1 MKIHIVCYEDVH
13 GWILGKFALK
23 LQEHLRPLGIAAT
36 ISKQPDPQ
44 ADINHHIIYYD
55 YDGRKTTTE
64 TVMVTHIDTDW
75 KRERLRQQLVNAAM
89 GICCSAESVD
99 ALAAAGL
106 PREKLCFVNPG
117 HDGEMRARR
126 TVIGIT
132 SKVQPSGC
140 KREGILLDLAQRL
153 SPDEFQFR
161 IMGTGWDE
169 HVKNL
174 RLAGFTVDHWKAFD
188 RPEYLKL
195 MPSLDYYL
203 YLGLDEGSMGYMDAL
218 AAGVQT
224 IVTTQGFHLDAPGGI
239 THGWSE
245 PAELFRIFESI
256 AREKRLRQQAV
267 ANWTWPEYAK
277 RHLAL
282 WHYLLARQSGQLL
295 SASLR
300 APLAKMAVLVDK
312 GAFAEVK
319 LTEESKPAKPS
330 DDSPQ
335 RRELP
340 PEVIRS
346 LRAQHSHLMAANP
359 AAAATFRKQF
369 AKQPLDA
376 VVADFDG
383 DLKFRCSLHHH
394 IGSQIFWHGGYSQA
408 QLRLLSRLLTRPDMV
423 YLDAGA
429 NVGEQTV
436 FAAKRLP
443 RGQVFAFEPTTEV
456 FQVLSENVRANG
468 FTHVRAEKLGLGEQS
483 GELPIYSSH
492 AEVASDGTV
501 NEGVPTLFSSTD
513 RGTVIERVRI
523 VRLDDFLA
531 PLNLPRLDVMK
542 VDVEG
547 AEMIVLKGAVETIKR
562 HRPVFIV
569 EVHEGTSQSAGHSVR
584 ELLQFIQRLGYRIEG
599 LQPDGGTRPFTDN
612 QLAEIRDVVCF
623 PLPVAAA
630 ALETDQTPAIEA
642 EITAALA
649 VDPNDREALTALLS
663 LRLDQSRWAEAAKA
677 AFQLLQQT
685 PNEAPILQA
694 LAHCLDQTGEHET
707 AAAVRGRIGART
719 PTSAAPPS
727 DESASHNP
735 TRPASLPLPAG
746 EGRGEGERV
755 PSCTVAAPSTATT
768 ADVGVRAP
776 RVLLLADVPNWIF
789 HRHCQELT
797 ARLGD
802 EFTFTTKFA
811 GEPFNEADYDLIY
824 PLEFNLVNPACIT
837 DPRKYLT
844 GIRSHCTWQRLGF
857 EQSIATL
864 KTNFAHVHAVSTR
877 LQRIFAPHV
886 PSLTLL
892 SHGVDT
898 NFFTPR
904 ATATSPAGKL
914 RLGWAGNR
922 LSPNK
927 GFAELIAPL
936 GQLPGVELVFCGYAD
951 RNLNR
956 EQMREFYAS
965 VDAVVCAS
973 DFEGNNNSLLEAAA
987 MARALVTTD
996 TGTVPEYLTHG
1007 ASALIVERTLPA
1019 LTAAVLTLRDQP
1031 ELRAKLGTAARASV
1045 VEKFSWAKL
1054 AEAHRAWFRTAL
1066 ASAAPGQP
1074 DYNEIEQL
1082 ARQALVENPD
1092 GVEAL
1097 SLLAQ
1102 ALLHHRNFNEAA
1114 RVCLRLLEL
1123 QPTHIN
1129 ALAMLAKCLF
1139 QANELAAARS
1149 TLEQILELEPNNA
1162 MARENLQA
1170 LAQLQANGARTPTS
1184 AAPAD
1189 TTKPAADVGARAS
1202 LPPHLQ
1208 PELDAVSAAYAAGD
1222 LPAAHAILHRAF
1234 KANPDCDALRELA
1247 AESTGLVRAAC
1258 PVPDF
1263 GDAVKPARLNI
1274 ALMTFNALAY
1284 TKLCL
1289 ASLRQHSTEAYNV
1302 FIVDNGS
1309 TDGTREWL
1317 AEQTDENL
1325 FVEFSPANLGV
1336 PGGRNRLLQLIQPHL
1351 RTSDFVIFM
1360 DNDIEVMPG
1369 WVEHFSN
1376 FFVANPHVGIATAV
1390 GHYFNVRGDLRELG
1404 AVPVGAP
1411 TPVDVA
1417 CGGFVCWVRA
1427 ATAAAVG
1434 EYDEKLGLFWHED
1447 DDYTVRALAS
1457 GWEVFI
1463 VPGAPVLHHEH
1474 KSGEA
1479 KPGIKVG
1486 GSPANQRYLAN
1497 KWRALGLLDA
1507 NGKPKRPKSQVGQ
1520 RVSPDLQTKVPPQ
1533 AESGSQTDRQDALS
1547 YFKAKRPRVTL
1558 PIRWAAPFFNPTGY
1572 ASEAINFVLPL
1583 SHQLNLGLFH
1593 DTNITSEQFTA
1604 ELPAADRDRLL
1615 ALRDKFFLMRG
1626 GVLVSHNPAFAFKRT
1641 PDALYHVGRSMYETD
1656 RIPADWVTCC
1666 NGMDEVWVPSQ
1677 FNVETFANSGVLR
1690 EKLVVIPGAVDENL
1704 FDPAKHTPLP
1714 LPNAAKFNF
1723 VSVFEWSG
1731 RKAWDVL
1738 LAAYLREFSA
1748 ADDVCLHLRT
1758 YLFGHPDA
1766 DPRDTLEPLIRD
1778 FAASLGLGNK
1788 ALPRIQLLTEQ
1799 IATADLPRL
1808 YLAADCIVVPSRGEG
1823 WGRPMHEAMAMGR
1836 PVIATGWSANT
1847 EFMNADNSYLLD
1859 YELVEV
1865 TGVEPYLKHYLGHRW
1880 AQPSEKHLRE
1890 LMRRVKE
1897 NPSEAAAKGAKARA
1911 HVTKHFSRA
1920 AVEEKVMQRL
1930 EAIERKFTKASCE
1943 PVSAKVRVLEHAAAL
1958 PQPSASSIALAWSGS
1973 FLDFGSLSHVNREL
1987 TSALEKLPGVR
1998 LTRLGQS
2005 TLNAP
2010 NALAGLARTLK
2021 STAPTGTQ
2029 VTVRHAWPPDWQ
2041 RPATGKLVVMQ
2052 PWEFGALPLD
2062 WAKQAGSVD
2071 EFWAYSNYVRRLYLA
2086 AGVAPEKVK
2095 VIPLGI
2101 DPATFRPDA
2110 KPLPLATRKAFKFL
2124 FVGGTIYRKGP
2135 DVLLRAYLD
2144 TFTAADDVCLVIKD
2158 FGGNSVYQGQT
2169 LGTQIKAA
2177 QAQPN
2182 APEILHLTDDLPPE
2196 SLPSLYTA
2204 CDCLVHPYRGEGF
2217 GLPVLE
2223 AMACAL
2229 PVICTGG
2236 GSTDDFA
2243 TDEFAYRLPA
2253 VRKPIGNRVGN
2264 IELVSGGWLFEP
2276 DASALAARLRHVL
2289 GNRDEARAKGR
2300 AASEFARTQFT
2311 WQRSAEAVAACLTVE
2326 AVPAAAV
2333 PAKPEPS
2340 HDRSAL
2346 LVPLA
2351 PLGPSGDSA
2360 SAMQKPKLNFKLP
2373 TVALLG
2379 DLCAARAALQR
2390 KQFVPA
2396 WSAVLD
2402 SLKARPF
2409 NPDAWLLLAE
2419 IAREAGDLPMATRC
2433 AERCRTLAPQWRS
2446 AKKFQKTLP
2455 THGRDPKIAWP
2466 ALPAASAAPR
2476 LSVFIIAKNEE
2487 RFLGQCLASIKGLAD
2502 QLVVLDTG
2510 STDRTVAIAQ
2520 EHGAEVH
2527 HAVWEDDFSAAR
2539 NAALAHCT
2547 GDWVMFLDAD
2557 EELPPA
2563 EHAKLRADLQA
2574 PGVLALRVRLQNAGL
2589 EDDGCCHVPRVW
2601 RNAPGLFFYGRV
2613 HEQVFPSVLVKCEA
2627 WHLETRLGTTTLRH
2641 HGYDPEVVKDRN
2653 KIARNLALLRRAV
2666 QELPG
2671 ELNLTMNLGLEL
2683 VRSGQLQ
2690 EGLEH
2695 YRLAFSQLAELPKKD
2710 IVPELR
2716 ESLLTQFVCHLHTAK
2731 QVAELLRVLES
2742 RTAREGGLTASM
2754 HFMAAL
2760 ACLEL
2765 KRFTDGAEHAC
2776 LCLAKRH
2783 QPVLSPINRD
2793 ILKAGPHHVLALCQW
2808 GAQQHEEVE
2817 QAFLKAL
2824 AEDAG
2829 ARAARLDFA
2838 RWLAE
2843 RGRKVDALHLLHK
2856 LVPGSET
2863 EPRVWQLGAQIAL
2876 SEPEF
2881 IEFAGDW
2888 TSEAVSHH
2896 PENTGLVSLRAEALL
2911 LAGDAEGAIAVMA
2924 PLQADSPTLHAARL
2938 LATLASDGGLP
2949 AGVARNEG
2957 AVSGEFLRWY
2967 RRLVEFRTNS
2977 LLLKVNARLAELDS
2991 LLPTAARIL
3000 TAAVEE
3006 ATAAETH

>member
-1 MKIHIVCYEDVH
+1 MKVHIVCYEDVH

-23 LQEHLRPLGIAAT
+23 LQEHLRPLGLVAT

-64 TVMVTHIDTDW
+64 TVMVTHIDADW
-75 KRERLRQQLVNAAM
+75 KRERLRQQLGNAAM
-89 GICCSAESVD
+89 AICCSAESVD

-153 SPDEFQFR
+153 SPEEFQFR
-161 IMGTGWDE
+161 IMGAGWDE
-169 HVKNL
+169 HVKQL
-174 RLAGFTVDHWKAFD
+174 RLGGFTVDHWPAFD

-277 RHLAL
+277 RHFAL
-282 WHYLLARQSGQLL
+282 WKYLLAKQSGDPIP
-295 SASLR
+295 AALR
-300 APLAKMAVLVDK
+300 APLNKMAVIAPDVTFAPIPN
-312 GAFAEVK
+312 GARTPTSAAPATQTK
-319 LTEESKPAKPS
+319 L
-330 DDSPQ
+330 
-335 RRELP
+335 
-340 PEVIRS
+340 
-346 LRAQHSHLMAANP
+346 AA
-359 AAAATFRKQF
+359 
-369 AKQPLDA
+369 D
-376 VVADFDG
+376 
-383 DLKFRCSLHHH
+383 
-394 IGSQIFWHGGYSQA
+394 
-408 QLRLLSRLLTRPDMV
+408 
-423 YLDAGA
+423 
-429 NVGEQTV
+429 VG
-436 FAAKRLP
+436 
-443 RGQVFAFEPTTEV
+443 
-456 FQVLSENVRANG
+456 VRAPEPC
-468 FTHVRAEKLGLGEQS
+468 A
-483 GELPIYSSH
+483 
-492 AEVASDGTV
+492 D
-501 NEGVPTLFSSTD
+501 
-513 RGTVIERVRI
+513 
-523 VRLDDFLA
+523 
-531 PLNLPRLDVMK
+531 
-542 VDVEG
+542 
-547 AEMIVLKGAVETIKR
+547 ET
-562 HRPVFIV
+562 
-569 EVHEGTSQSAGHSVR
+569 
-584 ELLQFIQRLGYRIEG
+584 
-599 LQPDGGTRPFTDN
+599 
-612 QLAEIRDVVCF
+612 
-623 PLPVAAA
+623 A
-630 ALETDQTPAIEA
+630 ALEA
-642 EITAALA
+642 EIATALA
-649 VDPNDREALTALLS
+649 ADAQDRTALTALLS

-685 PNEAPILQA
+685 PNEASILQA

-707 AAAVRGRIGART
+707 AAAVRAHLGART
-719 PTSAAPPS
+719 PRPAAGS
-727 DESASHNP
+727 DSPAQ
-735 TRPASLPLPAG
+735 PASLPLPAG
-746 EGRGEGERV
+746 EGRGEGENV
-755 PSCTVAAPSTATT
+755 TASTAS
-768 ADVGVRAP
+768 RP
-776 RVLLLADVPNWIF
+776 RILLLADVPNWIF

-797 ARLGD
+797 ARLGSD
-802 EFTFTTKFA
+802 FTFTTKFA

-824 PLEFNLVNPACIT
+824 PLEFNLVDPACID
-837 DPRKYLT
+837 DPRKYIT

-864 KTNFAHVHAVSTR
+864 KTKFARVHAVSAR

-886 PSLTLL
+886 PNLTLL

-898 NFFTPR
+898 DFFTPCQP
-904 ATATSPAGKL
+904 AASPLGQL

-987 MARALVTTD
+987 MSRALVTTD
-996 TGTVPEYLTHG
+996 TGTVPEYLNHG
-1007 ASALIVERTLPA
+1007 ASALIAERTLPA

-1031 ELRAKLGTAARASV
+1031 ELRAQLASAARASV

-1054 AEAHRAWFRTAL
+1054 AEAHRTFFRAAL
-1066 ASAAPGQP
+1066 ANAAPGQP
-1074 DYNEIEQL
+1074 DCSEVEQL

-1097 SLLAQ
+1097 ALLAQ
-1102 ALLHHRNFNEAA
+1102 ALLQRGNFSESG

-1123 QPTHIN
+1123 QPAHVN
-1129 ALAMLAKCLF
+1129 ALAMLAKCFF
-1139 QANELAAARS
+1139 QGNELAAARA
-1149 TLEQILELEPNNA
+1149 TLEQILQLDPSNA
-1162 MARENLQA
+1162 LARENVQA

-1184 AAPAD
+1184 AAPTD
-1189 TTKPAADVGARAS
+1189 TAKPTADVGVRAP
-1202 LPPHLQ
+1202 LPAELQ
-1208 PELDAVSAAYAAGD
+1208 PELAAVSAAYQAGD
-1222 LPAAHAILHRAF
+1222 LPAAHAILHRTF
-1234 KANPDCDALRELA
+1234 KAHPDCDALRELA
-1247 AESTGLVRAAC
+1247 AESTALVRAAC

-1274 ALMTFNALAY
+1274 ALMTYNALHY
-1284 TKLCL
+1284 TQLCL
-1289 ASLRQHSTEAYNV
+1289 ASLKQHSTEPYNV

-1309 TDGTREWL
+1309 TDGTRDWL
-1317 AEQTDENL
+1317 AAQTDDNL

-1360 DNDIEVMPG
+1360 DNDIELQPG

-1376 FFVANPHVGIATAV
+1376 FFAANPHVGIGTAV
-1390 GHYFNVRGDLRELG
+1390 GHQFQVRGDVRELG
-1404 AVPVGAP
+1404 AVPVGIP
-1411 TPVDVA
+1411 GPIDVA

-1434 EYDEKLGLFWHED
+1434 EYDEQLGLFWHED
-1447 DDYTVRALAS
+1447 DDYTVRALAA

-1474 KSGEA
+1474 KSGAA
-1479 KPGIKVG
+1479 KPGLKVG

-1507 NGKPKRPKSQVGQ
+1507 TGRP
-1520 RVSPDLQTKVPPQ
+1520 RRP
-1533 AESGSQTDRQDALS
+1533 
-1547 YFKAKRPRVTL
+1547 AKRAAEKAATLPHPSPLPLGEGEKLPTITARPFANQARVNL

-1572 ASEAINFVLPL
+1572 ASEAINFVIPL
-1583 SHQLNLGLFH
+1583 SHQLNLSILH
-1593 DTNITSEQFTA
+1593 DTSITSEQFVG
-1604 ELPAADRDRLL
+1604 ELPRDERDRLL
-1615 ALRDKFFLMRG
+1615 AMHDKVFLARG
-1626 GVLVSHNPAFAFKRT
+1626 GIFITHNPAHGFKRVA
-1641 PDALYHVGRSMYETD
+1641 DALYHVGRTMFETD
-1656 RIPADWVTCC
+1656 RLPADWVACC
-1666 NGMDEVWVPSQ
+1666 NAMDEVWVPSQ

-1690 EKLVVIPGAVDENL
+1690 DKLVVIPGAVDENL

-1778 FAASLGLGNK
+1778 FAASLGLGKK

-1799 IATADLPRL
+1799 IPTRDLPRL
-1808 YLAADCIVVPSRGEG
+1808 YLAADCVVVPSRGEG

-1836 PVIATGWSANT
+1836 PVVATGWSANT
-1847 EFMNADNSYLLD
+1847 EFMTGDNSYLLD

-1865 TGVEPYLKHYLGHRW
+1865 AGVEPYLKHYLGHRW

-1897 NPSEAAAKGAKARA
+1897 NPAEAAAKGAKARE

-1920 AVEEKVMQRL
+1920 AVAEKVMQRL
-1930 EAIERKFTKASCE
+1930 EAIERKFSTPSCE
-1943 PVSAKVRVLEHAAAL
+1943 TVTVRVNATGVSTARLNT
-1958 PQPSASSIALAWSGS
+1958 SAVSVAWSGS

-1987 TSALEKLPGVR
+1987 TGALGNLPGVQ
-1998 LTRLGQS
+1998 LTRLGQA

-2010 NALAGLARTLK
+2010 GSLAALARTLK
-2021 STAPTGTQ
+2021 PTAPAGTQ

-2062 WAKQAGSVD
+2062 WAKQATTVD

-2095 VIPLGI
+2095 VVPLGI
-2101 DPATFRPDA
+2101 DPQSFRPDA
-2110 KPLPLATRKAFKFL
+2110 KPLPLATRKTFKFL

-2135 DVLLRAYLD
+2135 DVLLRAYLA

-2169 LGTQIKAA
+2169 LGVQIKAA

-2253 VRKPIGNRVGN
+2253 VRKPIGNKVGN

-2276 DASALAARLRHVL
+2276 DASALSARLRHVL
-2289 GNRDEARAKGR
+2289 GNREEARAKGR

-2311 WQRSAEAVAACLTVE
+2311 WQRSAEAVLACLKGNAGGVAAPT
-2326 AVPAAAV
+2326 AAV
-2333 PAKPEPS
+2333 PQASRLPQAGTPAPRAK
-2340 HDRSAL
+2340 
-2346 LVPLA
+2346 
-2351 PLGPSGDSA
+2351 LGPSGDSA
-2360 SAMQKPKLNFKLP
+2360 SAMQKPQFNFKLP

-2379 DLCAARAALQR
+2379 DLCAARAALQQKR
-2390 KQFVPA
+2390 FVPA
-2396 WSAVLD
+2396 WSAVLA
-2402 SLKARPF
+2402 SLKVRPF

-2419 IAREAGDLPMATRC
+2419 IAREAGDVPMAKRC
-2433 AERCRTLAPQWRS
+2433 AERGRALAPQWRA

-2455 THGRDPKIAWP
+2455 THSRDPKIAWP
-2466 ALPAASAAPR
+2466 ALPAGSAAPR
-2476 LSVFIIAKNEE
+2476 VSVFVIAKNEE
-2487 RFLGQCLASIKGLAD
+2487 RFIGQCLTSLNGLAD

-2527 HAVWEDDFSAAR
+2527 HAAWEDDFSAAR

-2563 EHAKLRADLQA
+2563 EHAKLRAELQA
-2574 PGVLALRVRLQNAGL
+2574 PGVLAVRVRLQNVGQEA
-2589 EDDGCCHVPRVW
+2589 DGCCHVPRVW

-2627 WHLETRLGTTTLRH
+2627 WHMETRLGTTTLRH
-2641 HGYDPEVVKDRN
+2641 HGYDPEVVKERN
-2653 KIARNLALLRRAV
+2653 KVARNLALLRRAV

-2671 ELNLTMNLGLEL
+2671 EPNLEMNLGLEL
-2683 VRSGQLQ
+2683 VRSGCLL
-2690 EGLEH
+2690 EGLDH
-2695 YRLAFSQLAELPKKD
+2695 YRLAFSQLTELPMKD
-2710 IVPELR
+2710 VVPELR
-2716 ESLLTQFVCHLHTAK
+2716 ESLLTQYVCHLHTA
-2731 QVAELLRVLES
+2731 QEVAELLRVLES

-2760 ACLEL
+2760 ACLDL
-2765 KRFTDGAEHAC
+2765 KRFADGAEHAC

-2793 ILKAGPHHVLALCQW
+2793 ILKAGPHHILALCQW

-2863 EPRVWQLGAQIAL
+2863 EPRVWLLGARIAL
-2876 SEPEF
+2876 SEPALL
-2881 IEFAGDW
+2881 EFAGDW
-2888 TSEAVSHH
+2888 TGEAVSHH
-2896 PENTGLVSLRAEALL
+2896 PEHPGLAALRAEALL
-2911 LAGDAEGAIAVMA
+2911 LAGDAAGASAA
-2924 PLQADSPTLHAARL
+2924 LAALQEASPALHAARL
-2938 LATLASDGGLP
+2938 VAALGSDGELP
-2949 AGVARNEG
+2949 TGGSQPEG
-2957 AVSGEFLRWY
+2957 ALSGEFLRWY
-2967 RRLVEFRTNS
+2967 RRLVEFRANS
-2977 LLLKVNARLAELDS
+2977 LLLRINARLAELNG

-3000 TAAVEE
+3000 AAAVE
-3006 ATAAETH
+3006 AAAAAR

>member
-1 MKIHIVCYEDVH
+1 MKVHIVCYEDVH

-23 LQEHLRPLGIAAT
+23 LQEHLRPLGLVAT

-64 TVMVTHIDTDW
+64 TVMVTHIDADW
-75 KRERLRQQLVNAAM
+75 KRERLRQQLGNAAM
-89 GICCSAESVD
+89 AICCSAESVD

-153 SPDEFQFR
+153 SPEEFQFR
-161 IMGTGWDE
+161 IMGAGWDE
-169 HVKNL
+169 HVKQL
-174 RLAGFTVDHWKAFD
+174 RLGGFSVDHWPAFD

-277 RHLAL
+277 RHFAL
-282 WHYLLARQSGQLL
+282 WKYLLAKQTGDPIP
-295 SASLR
+295 AALR
-300 APLAKMAVLVDK
+300 APLNKMAVLATDTTFASSPT
-312 GAFAEVK
+312 GARTPTPAAPATQTK
-319 LTEESKPAKPS
+319 LAADVGVRAPL
-330 DDSPQ
+330 
-335 RRELP
+335 RRELLIP
-340 PEVIRS
+340 STLADPILDHHGVHPWFKHTLRDRPDRWESWQTCFWLADQIAKDAPVLDLGCGVGFSLFWLGENGFRS
-346 LRAQHSHLMAANP
+346 LDGQDLTPENIAAAKELASKTNSPARFWTDNALQPQRPLDRSYGAILALNFTHCAQGNFSLAAFLATYEPHLQPNGVLVFDAVDPSYAQVPDNQFHTADAALP
-359 AAAATFRKQF
+359 AAQR
-369 AKQPLDA
+369 
-376 VVADFDG
+376 
-383 DLKFRCSLHHH
+383 
-394 IGSQIFWHGGYSQA
+394 
-408 QLRLLSRLLTRPDMV
+408 RP
-423 YLDAGA
+423 
-429 NVGEQTV
+429 
-436 FAAKRLP
+436 
-443 RGQVFAFEPTTEV
+443 
-456 FQVLSENVRANG
+456 SEYIN
-468 FTHVRAEKLGLGEQS
+468 
-483 GELPIYSSH
+483 
-492 AEVASDGTV
+492 
-501 NEGVPTLFSSTD
+501 
-513 RGTVIERVRI
+513 
-523 VRLDDFLA
+523 
-531 PLNLPRLDVMK
+531 
-542 VDVEG
+542 
-547 AEMIVLKGAVETIKR
+547 
-562 HRPVFIV
+562 
-569 EVHEGTSQSAGHSVR
+569 
-584 ELLQFIQRLGYRIEG
+584 RLGRA
-599 LQPDGGTRPFTDN
+599 D
-612 QLAEIRDVVCF
+612 
-623 PLPVAAA
+623 VAAA
-630 ALETDQTPAIEA
+630 CAARGFAICHTLTHPQRVPKIIYFLRRVAVASTRAVAAAIPTDETAALEA
-642 EITAALA
+642 EIAAALA
-649 VDPNDREALTALLS
+649 QDPAERTALTALLS
-663 LRLDQSRWAEAAKA
+663 LRLDQSRWAEAAKV

-685 PNEAPILQA
+685 PNEASILQA

-707 AAAVRGRIGART
+707 AAAVRAHLGART
-719 PTSAAPPS
+719 PRPAAGS
-727 DESASHNP
+727 DSP
-735 TRPASLPLPAG
+735 TQPASLPLPAG
-746 EGRGEGERV
+746 EGRGEGENV
-755 PSCTVAAPSTATT
+755 PASTAS
-768 ADVGVRAP
+768 RP
-776 RVLLLADVPNWIF
+776 RILLVADVPNWIF

-797 ARLGD
+797 ARLGSD
-802 EFTFTTKFA
+802 FAFTTKFA
-811 GEPFNEADYDLIY
+811 GEPFNEADFDLIY
-824 PLEFNLVNPACIT
+824 PLEFNLVDPACIG
-837 DPRKYLT
+837 DPRKYIT

-864 KTNFAHVHAVSTR
+864 KTKFARVHAVSAR

-898 NFFTPR
+898 DFFTPR
-904 ATATSPAGKL
+904 ATTTSPAGKL

-987 MARALVTTD
+987 MSRALVTTD

-1007 ASALIVERTLPA
+1007 VSTLIVERTLPA
-1019 LTAAVLTLRDQP
+1019 LTAAVLTLRDEP
-1031 ELRAKLGTAARASV
+1031 ELRAQLASAARASV

-1054 AEAHRAWFRTAL
+1054 AEAHRTFFRAAL

-1074 DYNEIEQL
+1074 DYSEVEQL
-1082 ARQALVENPD
+1082 ARQALVENPE

-1097 SLLAQ
+1097 ALLAQ
-1102 ALLHHRNFNEAA
+1102 ALLQRGNFSESG

-1123 QPTHIN
+1123 QPAHVN
-1129 ALAMLAKCLF
+1129 ALAMLAKCFF
-1139 QANELAAARS
+1139 QGNELAAARA
-1149 TLEQILELEPNNA
+1149 TLEQILQLDPSNA
-1162 MARENLQA
+1162 LARENVHA

-1184 AAPAD
+1184 AAPTD
-1189 TTKPAADVGARAS
+1189 TAKPAADVGVRAP
-1202 LPPHLQ
+1202 LPAELQ
-1208 PELDAVSAAYAAGD
+1208 PELDAVSAAYQAGD
-1222 LPAAHAILHRAF
+1222 LPAAHAILHRTF
-1234 KANPDCDALRELA
+1234 KAHPDCDALRELA
-1247 AESTGLVRAAC
+1247 AESTALVRAAC

-1274 ALMTFNALAY
+1274 ALMTYNALHY
-1284 TKLCL
+1284 TQLCL
-1289 ASLRQHSTEAYNV
+1289 ASLKQHSTEPYNV

-1309 TDGTREWL
+1309 TDGTRDWL
-1317 AEQTDENL
+1317 AAQTDNNL

-1369 WVEHFSN
+1369 WVEHFAD
-1376 FFVANPHVGIATAV
+1376 FFAANPHVGIGTAV
-1390 GHYFNVRGDLRELG
+1390 GHQFQVRGDVRELG
-1404 AVPVGAP
+1404 AVPVGIP
-1411 TPVDVA
+1411 GPIDVA

-1434 EYDEKLGLFWHED
+1434 EYDEQLGLFWHED
-1447 DDYTVRALAS
+1447 DDYTVRALAA

-1474 KSGEA
+1474 KSGAA
-1479 KPGIKVG
+1479 KPGLKVG

-1497 KWRALGLLDA
+1497 KWRALGLLDT
-1507 NGKPKRPKSQVGQ
+1507 NGKPKRPQSQVGQ
-1520 RVSPDLQTKVPPQ
+1520 RISPDLQTQVPAH
-1533 AESGSQTDRQDALS
+1533 AESGSQTDRQDALPH
-1547 YFKAKRPRVTL
+1547 FKAKRPRVTL

-1583 SHQLNLGLFH
+1583 SHELNLGLFH

-1641 PDALYHVGRSMYETD
+1641 PDALYQVGRSMYETD

-1690 EKLVVIPGAVDENL
+1690 DKLVVIPGAVDENL
-1704 FDPAKHTPLP
+1704 FDPAKHTPLL

-1758 YLFGHPDA
+1758 YLFGHPDV

-1799 IATADLPRL
+1799 IPTRDLPRL
-1808 YLAADCIVVPSRGEG
+1808 YLAADCVVVPSRGEG

-1847 EFMNADNSYLLD
+1847 EFMNGDNSYLLD

-1865 TGVEPYLKHYLGHRW
+1865 AGVEPYLKHYLGHRW

-1897 NPSEAAAKGAKARA
+1897 NPAEAAAKGAKARA

-1920 AVEEKVMQRL
+1920 AVAEKVMQRL
-1930 EAIERKFTKASCE
+1930 EVIERKFTKSSCE
-1943 PVSAKVRVLEHAAAL
+1943 PVSAKVRVLEHAAVL
-1958 PQPSASSIALAWSGS
+1958 RQPSASPIALAWSGS

-1987 TSALEKLPGVR
+1987 TGALEKLPGVR

-2005 TLNAP
+2005 TLSAP
-2010 NALAGLARTLK
+2010 SALASLARTLK
-2021 STAPTGTQ
+2021 TSASANTQ
-2029 VTVRHAWPPDWQ
+2029 ITVRHAWPPDWQ

-2062 WAKQAGSVD
+2062 WAKQATTVD
-2071 EFWAYSNYVRRLYLA
+2071 EFWAYSNYVRGLYLA

-2101 DPATFRPDA
+2101 DPQSFRPDS

-2169 LGTQIKAA
+2169 LGAQIKAA

-2253 VRKPIGNRVGN
+2253 VRKPIGNKVGN

-2276 DASALAARLRHVL
+2276 DSSALAARLRHVL

-2311 WQRSAEAVAACLTVE
+2311 WQRSAEAVLACLKGNAGGVAAPT
-2326 AVPAAAV
+2326 AAV
-2333 PAKPEPS
+2333 PQASRLQQAAAPTGTVDGLKQEAGTP
-2340 HDRSAL
+2340 
-2346 LVPLA
+2346 A
-2351 PLGPSGDSA
+2351 PLSPIGPSGDSA
-2360 SAMQKPKLNFKLP
+2360 SSMQKPQLNFKLP

-2379 DLCAARAALQR
+2379 DLCAARAALQK

-2396 WSAVLD
+2396 WAAALD
-2402 SLKARPF
+2402 SLQVRPF

-2419 IAREAGDLPMATRC
+2419 IAREAGDISMAKQC
-2433 AERCRTLAPQWRS
+2433 AERCRTLAPQWRA
-2446 AKKFQKTLP
+2446 AKRFQKNLP
-2455 THGRDPKIAWP
+2455 SNGRDPKIDWP
-2466 ALPAASAAPR
+2466 ALPSASAAPR
-2476 LSVFIIAKNEE
+2476 LSIFVIAKNEE
-2487 RFLGQCLASIKGLAD
+2487 RFLGQCLTSLNGLAD

-2527 HAVWEDDFSAAR
+2527 HAAWEDDFSAAR

-2557 EELPPA
+2557 EELPPV
-2563 EHAKLRADLQA
+2563 EHAKLRADLQTA
-2574 PGVLALRVRLQNAGL
+2574 GVLALRVRLQNAGL
-2589 EDDGCCHVPRVW
+2589 EEDGCCHVPRVW

-2627 WHLETRLGTTTLRH
+2627 WHMETRLGTATLRH

-2653 KIARNLALLRRAV
+2653 KVARNLALLRRAV
-2666 QELPG
+2666 QEMPG
-2671 ELNLTMNLGLEL
+2671 EPNLAMNLGLEL
-2683 VRSGQLQ
+2683 VRSGQLR

-2695 YRLAFSQLAELPKKD
+2695 YELAFRQLAELPKHD

-2716 ESLLTQFVCHLHTAK
+2716 ESLLTQYVCHLHTAK
-2731 QVAELLRVLES
+2731 AFTEVLRVLES
-2742 RTAREGGLTASM
+2742 RLARDGGLTASM

-2765 KRFTDGAEHAC
+2765 KRFRDGAEHAC

-2783 QPVLSPINRD
+2783 QPALSPINRD
-2793 ILKAGPHHVLALCQW
+2793 ILKAGPHHVLALCLW
-2808 GAQQHEEVE
+2808 GAQEHEEVE
-2817 QAFLKAL
+2817 QAFLHAL
-2824 AEDAG
+2824 AAEVG

-2838 RWLAE
+2838 RWLAD

-2863 EPRVWQLGAQIAL
+2863 EPQGWLLGAQIGL
-2876 SEPEF
+2876 SEPAL

-2888 TSEAVSHH
+2888 TGEAVKHH
-2896 PENTGLVSLRAEALL
+2896 PKHAGLVSLRAEALL
-2911 LAGDAEGAIAVMA
+2911 MTGFADEALAAMELI
-2924 PLQADSPTLHAARL
+2924 QENSPTLHAARL
-2938 LATLASDGGLP
+2938 LAALAGDGELP
-2949 AGVARNEG
+2949 ARVTEQEGV
-2957 AVSGEFLRWY
+2957 VSGEFLRWY
-2967 RRLVEFRTNS
+2967 RRLVEFRTDS
-2977 LLLKVNARLAELDS
+2977 LLLKVNARLGELDAV
-2991 LLPTAARIL
+2991 LPTAARIL
-3000 TAAVEE
+3000 SAAVAE
-3006 ATAAETH
+3006 AATP

>member
-1 MKIHIVCYEDVH
+1 MKVHIVCYEDVH

-23 LQEHLRPLGIAAT
+23 LQEHLRPLGLDAT

-75 KRERLRQQLVNAAM
+75 KRERLRQQLGNAAM
-89 GICCSAESVD
+89 AICCSAESVD

-132 SKVQPSGC
+132 SKVQASGC

-161 IMGTGWDE
+161 IMGAGWDE
-169 HVKNL
+169 HVKQL

-277 RHLAL
+277 RHFAL
-282 WHYLLARQSGQLL
+282 WKYLLAKQT
-295 SASLR
+295 AEPIPAALR
-300 APLAKMAVLVDK
+300 APLNKMAVL
-312 GAFAEVK
+312 A
-319 LTEESKPAKPS
+319 S
-330 DDSPQ
+330 D
-335 RRELP
+335 
-340 PEVIRS
+340 
-346 LRAQHSHLMAANP
+346 
-359 AAAATFRKQF
+359 ATFAPTPNGARTPTSAAPATQTKL
-369 AKQPLDA
+369 A
-376 VVADFDG
+376 AD
-383 DLKFRCSLHHH
+383 
-394 IGSQIFWHGGYSQA
+394 
-408 QLRLLSRLLTRPDMV
+408 
-423 YLDAGA
+423 
-429 NVGEQTV
+429 VG
-436 FAAKRLP
+436 
-443 RGQVFAFEPTTEV
+443 
-456 FQVLSENVRANG
+456 VRAPEPC
-468 FTHVRAEKLGLGEQS
+468 ADE
-483 GELPIYSSH
+483 
-492 AEVASDGTV
+492 
-501 NEGVPTLFSSTD
+501 TL
-513 RGTVIERVRI
+513 
-523 VRLDDFLA
+523 
-531 PLNLPRLDVMK
+531 
-542 VDVEG
+542 
-547 AEMIVLKGAVETIKR
+547 
-562 HRPVFIV
+562 
-569 EVHEGTSQSAGHSVR
+569 
-584 ELLQFIQRLGYRIEG
+584 
-599 LQPDGGTRPFTDN
+599 
-612 QLAEIRDVVCF
+612 
-623 PLPVAAA
+623 
-630 ALETDQTPAIEA
+630 ALEA
-642 EITAALA
+642 EIATALA
-649 VDPNDREALTALLS
+649 ADAQDRTALTALLS
-663 LRLDQSRWAEAAKA
+663 LRLDQSRWAEAAQA
-677 AFQLLQQT
+677 AFQLLKQT
-685 PNEAPILQA
+685 PNEVPILQA

-707 AAAVRGRIGART
+707 AAAVREHLGART
-719 PTSAAPPS
+719 PTSAAANEP
-727 DESASHNP
+727 ASHTP

-746 EGRGEGERV
+746 EGRGEGENV
-755 PSCTVAAPSTATT
+755 HSPSASKRPHI
-768 ADVGVRAP
+768 
-776 RVLLLADVPNWIF
+776 LLLADVPNWIF

-811 GEPFNEADYDLIY
+811 DEPFNEADFDLIY
-824 PLEFNLVNPACIT
+824 PLEFNLVDPARIG
-837 DPRKYLT
+837 DPRKYVT

-864 KTNFAHVHAVSTR
+864 KTKFAHVHAVSTR
-877 LQRIFAPHV
+877 LQRIFAPHIS
-886 PSLTLL
+886 SLTLL

-898 NFFTPR
+898 DFFTPR
-904 ATATSPAGKL
+904 ATTTSPAGKL

-956 EQMREFYAS
+956 EQMREFYAC

-987 MARALVTTD
+987 TGRAFITTD

-1007 ASALIVERTLPA
+1007 VSALIVERTLAA
-1019 LTAAVLTLRDQP
+1019 LTAAVLTLRDEP
-1031 ELRAKLGTAARASV
+1031 ALRDQLGTAARASV
-1045 VEKFSWAKL
+1045 VAKFSWAAA
-1054 AEAHRAWFRTAL
+1054 AEAHRAFFRTAL

-1074 DYNEIEQL
+1074 DYVEIEQL

-1092 GVEAL
+1092 GVDAL
-1097 SLLAQ
+1097 ALLAQ
-1102 ALLHHRNFNEAA
+1102 ALLQRGDFSESG
-1114 RVCLRLLEL
+1114 RVCLRLLQL
-1123 QPTHIN
+1123 DAKHVN
-1129 ALAMLAKCLF
+1129 ALAMLAKCFF
-1139 QANELAAARS
+1139 QGNELAAARA
-1149 TLEQILELEPNNA
+1149 TLEQILELDPANA
-1162 MARENLQA
+1162 LARENLQA

-1184 AAPAD
+1184 AAPSQPTAA
-1189 TTKPAADVGARAS
+1189 AADVGVRAP
-1202 LPPHLQ
+1202 LPPELQ
-1208 PELDAVSAAYAAGD
+1208 PEMDAVSAAYQAGD
-1222 LPAAHAILHRAF
+1222 LPTAHTILHRLF
-1234 KANPDCDALRELA
+1234 KAHPDCAALRELA
-1247 AESTGLVRAAC
+1247 AESTGLIRAAC
-1258 PVPDF
+1258 AVPDF

-1317 AEQTDENL
+1317 AEQTDDNL

-1360 DNDIEVMPG
+1360 DNDIELQPG

-1376 FFVANPHVGIATAV
+1376 FFAANPHVGIGTAV
-1390 GHYFNVRGDLRELG
+1390 GHQFQVRGDVRELG
-1404 AVPVGAP
+1404 AVPVGIP
-1411 TPVDVA
+1411 GPIDVA

-1474 KSGEA
+1474 KSGAA
-1479 KPGIKVG
+1479 KPGLKVG

-1507 NGKPKRPKSQVGQ
+1507 NGKPKRPQFPVGQ
-1520 RVSPDLQTKVPPQ
+1520 RVSPDLQTRVPAH
-1533 AESGSQTDRQDALS
+1533 AESGSQMDRQDALS
-1547 YFKAKRPRVTL
+1547 YFKAKRPRVLL

-1572 ASEAINFVLPL
+1572 ASEAINFVIPL
-1583 SHQLNLGLFH
+1583 SHQLNLSILH
-1593 DTNITSEQFTA
+1593 DTSITSEKFVG
-1604 ELPAADRDRLL
+1604 ELPREDRDRLL
-1615 ALRDKFFLMRG
+1615 AMHDKVFLARNG
-1626 GVLVSHNPAFAFKRT
+1626 IFVSHNPAHGFKRVA
-1641 PDALYHVGRSMYETD
+1641 DAWYHVGRTMFESD
-1656 RIPADWVTCC
+1656 RIPADWVLCC
-1666 NGMDEVWVPSQ
+1666 NAMDEVWVPSQ

-1690 EKLVVIPGAVDENL
+1690 DKLVVIPGAVDENL

-1778 FAASLGLGNK
+1778 FAASLGLGKK

-1808 YLAADCIVVPSRGEG
+1808 YLAADCVVVPSRGEG

-1865 TGVEPYLKHYLGHRW
+1865 AGVEPYLKHYLGHRW

-1897 NPSEAAAKGAKARA
+1897 NPAEAAAKGAQARE

-1920 AVEEKVMQRL
+1920 AVAEKVMQRL

-1943 PVSAKVRVLEHAAAL
+1943 PVSAKVCVLDRAAVL
-1958 PQPSASSIALAWSGS
+1958 PKPSASPITLAWCGS

-1987 TSALEKLPGVR
+1987 TSALAKLPGVR
-1998 LTRLGQS
+1998 LTRLGQN

-2010 NALAGLARTLK
+2010 GALASLARTLK
-2021 STAPTGTQ
+2021 PTAPANTQ

-2101 DPATFRPDA
+2101 DPQSFRPDA
-2110 KPLPLATRKAFKFL
+2110 KPLPLATRKTFKFL

-2144 TFTAADDVCLVIKD
+2144 TFTDADDVCLVIKD

-2169 LGTQIKAA
+2169 LGAQIKAA
-2177 QAQPN
+2177 QTQPN
-2182 APEILHLTDDLPPE
+2182 APEILHLTDELPPE
-2196 SLPSLYTA
+2196 SLPGLYTA
-2204 CDCLVHPYRGEGF
+2204 CDCIVHPYRGEGF

-2253 VRKPIGNRVGN
+2253 VRRPIGNRVGN

-2276 DASALAARLRHVL
+2276 DAQALATQLRHVL
-2289 GNRDEARAKGR
+2289 THRDEARAKGQ
-2300 AASEFARTQFT
+2300 AASEFTRTQFT
-2311 WQRSAEAVAACLTVE
+2311 WQRSAEAVAACLSGAAVPTATVLQ
-2326 AVPAAAV
+2326 APRLQPAAAPTGTV
-2333 PAKPEPS
+2333 GGHQQARTPA
-2340 HDRSAL
+2340 
-2346 LVPLA
+2346 PLS

-2360 SAMQKPKLNFKLP
+2360 SAMHKPQLNFKLP

-2379 DLCAARAALQR
+2379 DLCAARAALQN

-2396 WSAVLD
+2396 WLAALE
-2402 SLKARPF
+2402 SLKVRPF

-2419 IAREAGDLPMATRC
+2419 IAREAGDLSMAKQC
-2433 AERCRTLAPQWRS
+2433 AERCRTLAPQWRA
-2446 AKKFQKTLP
+2446 AKKFQKSLP
-2455 THGRDPKIAWP
+2455 THGRDPKIVWP
-2466 ALPAASAAPR
+2466 AVPAASAASR
-2476 LSVFIIAKNEE
+2476 LSVFVIAKNEE
-2487 RFLGQCLASIKGLAD
+2487 RFLGQCLTSLKGLAD

-2510 STDRTVAIAQ
+2510 STDRTVAISQ
-2520 EHGAEVH
+2520 EHGAELH
-2527 HAVWEDDFSAAR
+2527 HAAWEDDFSAAR

-2574 PGVLALRVRLQNAGL
+2574 PGVMAVRVRLQNAGL

-2601 RNAPGLFFYGRV
+2601 RNAPGVFFYGRV
-2613 HEQVFPSVLVKCEA
+2613 HEQIFPSVLVKCEA
-2627 WHLETRLGTTTLRH
+2627 WHMETRLGTTTLRH

-2653 KIARNLALLRRAV
+2653 KVARNLALLRRAV
-2666 QELPG
+2666 QEMPG
-2671 ELNLTMNLGLEL
+2671 EANLAMNLGLEL
-2683 VRSGQLQ
+2683 VRSGQLR

-2695 YRLAFSQLAELPKKD
+2695 YELAFRQLAELPKKD

-2716 ESLLTQFVCHLHTAK
+2716 ESLLTQYVCHLHTAK
-2731 QVAELLRVLES
+2731 EFTEVLRVLES
-2742 RTAREGGLTASM
+2742 RLARDGGLTASM

-2765 KRFTDGAEHAC
+2765 KRFRDGAEHAC

-2783 QPVLSPINRD
+2783 QPALSPINRD

-2808 GAQQHEEVE
+2808 GAQEHEEVE
-2817 QAFLKAL
+2817 QAFLHAL
-2824 AEDAG
+2824 AAEVG

-2838 RWLAE
+2838 RWLAD

-2863 EPRVWQLGAQIAL
+2863 EPQGWVLGAQIAL
-2876 SEPEF
+2876 SEPAL
-2881 IEFAGDW
+2881 IGFAGDW
-2888 TSEAVSHH
+2888 TGEAVTHH
-2896 PENTGLVSLRAEALL
+2896 PKHAGLVSLRAEALL
-2911 LAGDAEGAIAVMA
+2911 LTGF
-2924 PLQADSPTLHAARL
+2924 ADEALTAMQLIQEHSPTLHAARL
-2938 LATLASDGGLP
+2938 LAALAGDGELP
-2949 AGVARNEG
+2949 ARVTEQEGV
-2957 AVSGEFLRWY
+2957 VSGEFLRWY
-2967 RRLVEFRTNS
+2967 RRLVEFRTDS
-2977 LLLKVNARLAELDS
+2977 LLLKVNARLGELNAV
-2991 LLPTAARIL
+2991 LPTAARL
-3000 TAAVEE
+3000 LSAAVAE
-3006 ATAAETH
+3006 AATP

>member
-1 MKIHIVCYEDVH
+1 MKVHIVCYEDVH

-23 LQEHLRPLGIAAT
+23 LQEHLRPLGLVAT

-64 TVMVTHIDTDW
+64 TVMVTHIDADW
-75 KRERLRQQLVNAAM
+75 KRERLRQQLGNAAM
-89 GICCSAESVD
+89 AICCSAESVD

-153 SPDEFQFR
+153 SPEEFQFR
-161 IMGTGWDE
+161 IMGAGWDE
-169 HVKNL
+169 HVKQL
-174 RLAGFTVDHWKAFD
+174 RLGGFTVDHWPAFD

-277 RHLAL
+277 RHFAL
-282 WHYLLARQSGQLL
+282 WKYLLAKQSGDPIP
-295 SASLR
+295 AALR
-300 APLAKMAVLVDK
+300 APLNKMAVLAPDV
-312 GAFAEVK
+312 
-319 LTEESKPAKPS
+319 
-330 DDSPQ
+330 
-335 RRELP
+335 
-340 PEVIRS
+340 
-346 LRAQHSHLMAANP
+346 
-359 AAAATFRKQF
+359 TF
-369 AKQPLDA
+369 
-376 VVADFDG
+376 
-383 DLKFRCSLHHH
+383 
-394 IGSQIFWHGGYSQA
+394 
-408 QLRLLSRLLTRPDMV
+408 
-423 YLDAGA
+423 
-429 NVGEQTV
+429 
-436 FAAKRLP
+436 
-443 RGQVFAFEPTTEV
+443 
-456 FQVLSENVRANG
+456 
-468 FTHVRAEKLGLGEQS
+468 
-483 GELPIYSSH
+483 
-492 AEVASDGTV
+492 
-501 NEGVPTLFSSTD
+501 
-513 RGTVIERVRI
+513 
-523 VRLDDFLA
+523 
-531 PLNLPRLDVMK
+531 
-542 VDVEG
+542 
-547 AEMIVLKGAVETIKR
+547 
-562 HRPVFIV
+562 
-569 EVHEGTSQSAGHSVR
+569 
-584 ELLQFIQRLGYRIEG
+584 
-599 LQPDGGTRPFTDN
+599 
-612 QLAEIRDVVCF
+612 
-623 PLPVAAA
+623 
-630 ALETDQTPAIEA
+630 
-642 EITAALA
+642 
-649 VDPNDREALTALLS
+649 
-663 LRLDQSRWAEAAKA
+663 
-677 AFQLLQQT
+677 
-685 PNEAPILQA
+685 APIPN
-694 LAHCLDQTGEHET
+694 
-707 AAAVRGRIGART
+707 GART
-719 PTSAAPPS
+719 PTSAAGAPVS
-727 DESASHNP
+727 K
-735 TRPASLPLPAG
+735 PASLMNDQLARNNPARTASLPPPAG
-746 EGRGEGERV
+746 EGRGEGENI
-755 PSCTVAAPSTATT
+755 TASTAS
-768 ADVGVRAP
+768 RP
-776 RVLLLADVPNWIF
+776 RILLVADVPNWIF
-789 HRHCQELT
+789 HHHCQELS
-797 ARLGD
+797 ARLGSD
-802 EFTFTTKFA
+802 FTFTTKFA

-824 PLEFNLVNPACIT
+824 PLEFNLVDPACIG
-837 DPRKYLT
+837 DPRKYIT

-864 KTNFAHVHAVSTR
+864 KTKFARVHAVSAR

-886 PSLTLL
+886 PNLTLL

-898 NFFTPR
+898 DFFTPR
-904 ATATSPAGKL
+904 GTTTSPAGKL

-987 MARALVTTD
+987 MSRALVTTD

-1007 ASALIVERTLPA
+1007 VSTLIVERTLPA
-1019 LTAAVLTLRDQP
+1019 LTAAVLTLRDEP
-1031 ELRAKLGTAARASV
+1031 ELRAQLASAARASV

-1054 AEAHRAWFRTAL
+1054 AEAHRTFFRAAL

-1074 DYNEIEQL
+1074 DYSEVEQL
-1082 ARQALVENPD
+1082 ARQALVENPE

-1097 SLLAQ
+1097 ALLAQ
-1102 ALLHHRNFNEAA
+1102 ALLQRGNFSESG

-1123 QPTHIN
+1123 QPAHVN
-1129 ALAMLAKCLF
+1129 ALAMLAKCFF
-1139 QANELAAARS
+1139 QGNELAAARA
-1149 TLEQILELEPNNA
+1149 TLEQILHLDPSNA
-1162 MARENLQA
+1162 LARENVQA
-1170 LAQLQANGARTPTS
+1170 LAQLQANGARTTSS
-1184 AAPAD
+1184 AAPTD
-1189 TTKPAADVGARAS
+1189 TENPAADIGVRAP
-1202 LPPHLQ
+1202 LPAELQ
-1208 PELDAVSAAYAAGD
+1208 PELDAVSAAYQAGD
-1222 LPAAHAILHRAF
+1222 LPAAHAILHRTF

-1247 AESTGLVRAAC
+1247 AESTALVRAAC

-1274 ALMTFNALAY
+1274 ALMTYNALHY
-1284 TKLCL
+1284 TQLCL
-1289 ASLRQHSTEAYNV
+1289 ASLKQHSTEPYNV

-1309 TDGTREWL
+1309 TDGTRDWL
-1317 AEQTDENL
+1317 AAQTDDNL

-1360 DNDIEVMPG
+1360 DNDIELQPG

-1376 FFVANPHVGIATAV
+1376 FFAANPHVGIGTAV
-1390 GHYFNVRGDLRELG
+1390 GHQFQVRGDVRELG
-1404 AVPVGAP
+1404 AVPVGIP
-1411 TPVDVA
+1411 GPIDVA

-1434 EYDEKLGLFWHED
+1434 DYDEQLGLFWHED
-1447 DDYTVRALAS
+1447 DDYTVRALAA

-1474 KSGEA
+1474 KSGAA
-1479 KPGIKVG
+1479 KPGLKVG

-1507 NGKPKRPKSQVGQ
+1507 NGRP
-1520 RVSPDLQTKVPPQ
+1520 RRP
-1533 AESGSQTDRQDALS
+1533 
-1547 YFKAKRPRVTL
+1547 AKRAAEKAATLSHPSPLPLGEGEKPPTITARPFANQARVNL

-1572 ASEAINFVLPL
+1572 ASEAINFVIPL
-1583 SHQLNLGLFH
+1583 SHQLNLSILH
-1593 DTNITSEQFTA
+1593 DTSITSEQFVS
-1604 ELPAADRDRLL
+1604 ELPRDERDRLL
-1615 ALRDKFFLMRG
+1615 AMHDKVFLARG
-1626 GVLVSHNPAFAFKRT
+1626 GIFITHNPAHGFKRVA
-1641 PDALYHVGRSMYETD
+1641 DALYHVGRTMFETD

-1677 FNVETFANSGVLR
+1677 FNVDTFANSGVLR
-1690 EKLVVIPGAVDENL
+1690 DKLVVIPGAVDENL
-1704 FDPAKHTPLP
+1704 FDPAKQTPLP

-1758 YLFGHPDA
+1758 YLFGHPDV

-1799 IATADLPRL
+1799 IPTRDLPRL
-1808 YLAADCIVVPSRGEG
+1808 YLAADCVVVPSRGEG

-1847 EFMNADNSYLLD
+1847 EFMNGDNSYLLD

-1865 TGVEPYLKHYLGHRW
+1865 AGVEPYLKHYLGHRW

-1897 NPSEAAAKGAKARA
+1897 NPAEAAAKGAKARA

-1920 AVEEKVMQRL
+1920 AVAEKVMQRL
-1930 EAIERKFTKASCE
+1930 DVIERKFTKSSCE
-1943 PVSAKVRVLEHAAAL
+1943 PVSAKVRVLEHAAVL
-1958 PQPSASSIALAWSGS
+1958 RQPSASPIALDWSGS

-1987 TSALEKLPGVR
+1987 TGALEKLPGVR

-2005 TLNAP
+2005 TLSSP
-2010 NALAGLARTLK
+2010 SALASLARTLK
-2021 STAPTGTQ
+2021 TSASANTQ
-2029 VTVRHAWPPDWQ
+2029 ITVRHAWPPDWQ

-2062 WAKQAGSVD
+2062 WAKQATTVD
-2071 EFWAYSNYVRRLYLA
+2071 EFWAYSNYVRGLYLA

-2101 DPATFRPDA
+2101 DPQSFRPDS

-2169 LGTQIKAA
+2169 LGAQIKAA

-2253 VRKPIGNRVGN
+2253 VRKPIGNKVGN

-2276 DASALAARLRHVL
+2276 DSSALAARLRHVL

-2311 WQRSAEAVAACLTVE
+2311 WQRSAEAVLACLKGNAGGVAAPT
-2326 AVPAAAV
+2326 AAV
-2333 PAKPEPS
+2333 PQASRLQQAAAPTGTVDGLKQEAGTP
-2340 HDRSAL
+2340 
-2346 LVPLA
+2346 A
-2351 PLGPSGDSA
+2351 PLSPIGPSGDSA
-2360 SAMQKPKLNFKLP
+2360 SSMQKPQLNFKLP

-2379 DLCAARAALQR
+2379 DLCAARAALQK

-2396 WSAVLD
+2396 WAAALD
-2402 SLKARPF
+2402 SLQVRPF

-2419 IAREAGDLPMATRC
+2419 IAREAGDISMAKQC
-2433 AERCRTLAPQWRS
+2433 AERCRTLAPQWRA
-2446 AKKFQKTLP
+2446 AKRFQKNLP
-2455 THGRDPKIAWP
+2455 SNCRDPKIDWP
-2466 ALPAASAAPR
+2466 ALPSASAAPR
-2476 LSVFIIAKNEE
+2476 LSIFVIAKNEE
-2487 RFLGQCLASIKGLAD
+2487 RFLGQCLTSLNGLAD

-2527 HAVWEDDFSAAR
+2527 HAAWEDDFSAAR

-2557 EELPPA
+2557 EELPPV
-2563 EHAKLRADLQA
+2563 EHAKLRADLQTA
-2574 PGVLALRVRLQNAGL
+2574 GVLALRVRLQNAGL
-2589 EDDGCCHVPRVW
+2589 EEDGCCHVPRVW

-2627 WHLETRLGTTTLRH
+2627 WHMETRLGTATLRH

-2653 KIARNLALLRRAV
+2653 KVARNLALLRRAV
-2666 QELPG
+2666 QEMPG
-2671 ELNLTMNLGLEL
+2671 EPNLAMNLGLEL
-2683 VRSGQLQ
+2683 VRSGQLR

-2695 YRLAFSQLAELPKKD
+2695 YELAFRQLAELPKHD

-2716 ESLLTQFVCHLHTAK
+2716 ESLLTQYVCHLHTAK
-2731 QVAELLRVLES
+2731 AFTEVLRVLES
-2742 RTAREGGLTASM
+2742 RLARDGGLTASM

-2765 KRFTDGAEHAC
+2765 KRFRDGAEHAC

-2783 QPVLSPINRD
+2783 QPALSPINRD
-2793 ILKAGPHHVLALCQW
+2793 ILKAGPHHVLALCLW
-2808 GAQQHEEVE
+2808 GAQEHEEVE
-2817 QAFLKAL
+2817 QAFLHAL
-2824 AEDAG
+2824 AAEVG

-2838 RWLAE
+2838 RWLAD

-2863 EPRVWQLGAQIAL
+2863 EPQGWLLGAQIGL
-2876 SEPEF
+2876 SEPAL
-2881 IEFAGDW
+2881 IEFASDW
-2888 TSEAVSHH
+2888 TGEAVKHH
-2896 PENTGLVSLRAEALL
+2896 PKHAGLVSLRAEALL
-2911 LAGDAEGAIAVMA
+2911 MTGFADEALAAMELI
-2924 PLQADSPTLHAARL
+2924 QENSPTLHAARL
-2938 LATLASDGGLP
+2938 LAALAGDGELP
-2949 AGVARNEG
+2949 ARVTEQEGV
-2957 AVSGEFLRWY
+2957 VSGEFLRWY
-2967 RRLVEFRTNS
+2967 RRLVEFRTDS
-2977 LLLKVNARLAELDS
+2977 LLLKVNARLGELDAV
-2991 LLPTAARIL
+2991 LPTAARIL
-3000 TAAVEE
+3000 SAAVAE
-3006 ATAAETH
+3006 AATP

>member
-1 MKIHIVCYEDVH
+1 MKVHIVCYEDVH

-23 LQEHLRPLGIAAT
+23 LQEHLRPLGVAAT

-44 ADINHHIIYYD
+44 SDINHHIIYYD

-75 KRERLRQQLVNAAM
+75 KRERLRQQLINAAM

-126 TVIGIT
+126 SVIGIT

-140 KREGILLDLAQRL
+140 KREGILLDLAQRI

-161 IMGTGWDE
+161 IMGAGWDE

-256 AREKRLRQQAV
+256 ARDKRLRQQAV

-277 RHLAL
+277 RHFAL
-282 WHYLLARQSGQLL
+282 WNYLLAKQTGQALPL
-295 SASLR
+295 ALR
-300 APLAKMAVLVDK
+300 APLNKMAVLSPDATFAAPTPT
-312 GAFAEVK
+312 GARTPTSAAAP
-319 LTEESKPAKPS
+319 LPS
-330 DDSPQ
+330 QPTSQPTAQPTADVGVRAPL
-335 RRELP
+335 RRELLLP
-340 PEVIRS
+340 SAVADPILDHHGVHPWFKHT
-346 LRAQHSHLMAANP
+346 LRDRADRWESWQTCHWLAAQLPKDAPLLDLGCGVGFNLFWFGEQGFRALDGQDLSVENV
-359 AAAATFRKQF
+359 AAAQELAQRTGSSARFWTDNALQPQRPLDRTYGAILALNFTHCAEGRFSLADFLATYEPHL
-369 AKQPLDA
+369 QPNGVLVLDA
-376 VVADFDG
+376 VDPSYNAVADNQYHTADAALPPAQRRPSEYINRLGRADVEAACAARGFAICHTLTHSQRVPKVIYFLQKPPVPVAVGRDG
-383 DLKFRCSLHHH
+383 DTLVPADES
-394 IGSQIFWHGGYSQA
+394 
-408 QLRLLSRLLTRPDMV
+408 
-423 YLDAGA
+423 
-429 NVGEQTV
+429 
-436 FAAKRLP
+436 AAL
-443 RGQVFAFEPTTEV
+443 E
-456 FQVLSENVRANG
+456 
-468 FTHVRAEKLGLGEQS
+468 
-483 GELPIYSSH
+483 
-492 AEVASDGTV
+492 
-501 NEGVPTLFSSTD
+501 
-513 RGTVIERVRI
+513 
-523 VRLDDFLA
+523 
-531 PLNLPRLDVMK
+531 
-542 VDVEG
+542 
-547 AEMIVLKGAVETIKR
+547 
-562 HRPVFIV
+562 
-569 EVHEGTSQSAGHSVR
+569 
-584 ELLQFIQRLGYRIEG
+584 
-599 LQPDGGTRPFTDN
+599 
-612 QLAEIRDVVCF
+612 AEI
-623 PLPVAAA
+623 AA
-630 ALETDQTPAIEA
+630 AL
-642 EITAALA
+642 AA
-649 VDPNDREALTALLS
+649 DPSHREALTALLS
-663 LRLDQSRWAEAAKA
+663 LRLDQSRWAEAAKP

-685 PNEAPILQA
+685 PDDATVLAA

-707 AAAVRGRIGART
+707 AAAVREQLRGGDTLVPEPT
-719 PTSAAPPS
+719 PAASSAS
-727 DESASHNP
+727 DESP
-735 TRPASLPLPAG
+735 
-746 EGRGEGERV
+746 
-755 PSCTVAAPSTATT
+755 T
-768 ADVGVRAP
+768 ADKSVRSTP
-776 RVLLLADVPNWIF
+776 RILLIADVPNWIF

-797 ARLGD
+797 ARLSD
-802 EFTFTTKFA
+802 EFAFTTKFA
-811 GEPFNEADYDLIY
+811 GEPFNEADFDLIY
-824 PLEFNLVNPACIT
+824 PLEFNLVDAARIG
-837 DPRKYLT
+837 DPRKYVT

-864 KTNFAHVHAVSTR
+864 KAGFAHVHAVSTR

-898 NFFTPR
+898 DFFQPR
-904 ATATSPAGKL
+904 AQAASPAGKL

-951 RNLNR
+951 KNLNR

-973 DFEGNNNSLLEAAA
+973 DFEGNNNTLLEAAA
-987 MARALVTTD
+987 TGRALVTTD
-996 TGTVPEYLTHG
+996 TGTVPEYLNHG

-1019 LTAAVLTLRDQP
+1019 LAAAVATLRDQP
-1031 ELRAKLGTAARASV
+1031 ALRAQLGTAARASV
-1045 VEKFSWAKL
+1045 VAKFSWATA
-1054 AEAHRAWFRTAL
+1054 AEAHRAFFRAAL
-1066 ASAAPGQP
+1066 ASAAPEQP
-1074 DYNEIEQL
+1074 DYDQIEQL
-1082 ARQALVENPD
+1082 ARQALTENPD

-1097 SLLAQ
+1097 ALLAQ
-1102 ALLHHRNFNEAA
+1102 SLLQRQNFAECA
-1114 RVCLRLLEL
+1114 RVCLRLLALED
-1123 QPTHIN
+1123 THVN
-1129 ALAMLAKCLF
+1129 ALAMLAKCFF
-1139 QANELAAARS
+1139 QANELPAARAS
-1149 TLEQILELEPNNA
+1149 LERILELDPSNA
-1162 MARENLQA
+1162 LARENLQA
-1170 LAQLQANGARTPTS
+1170 LAQFQANGARTPTS
-1184 AAPAD
+1184 AAPSQPTEA
-1189 TTKPAADVGARAS
+1189 AADVGVRAP
-1202 LPPHLQ
+1202 LPAELQ
-1208 PELDAVSAAYAAGD
+1208 PEMEAVTAAYEAGD
-1222 LPAAHAILHRAF
+1222 LPAAHAILHRLF
-1234 KANPDCDALRELA
+1234 KAHPDSDALRELA
-1247 AESTGLVRAAC
+1247 GESTALIRAAC

-1263 GDAVKPARLNI
+1263 GDALKPARLNI
-1274 ALMTFNALAY
+1274 ALMTFNALHY
-1284 TKLCL
+1284 TQLCL
-1289 ASLRQHSTEAYNV
+1289 ASLKQHSTEPYNV

-1317 AEQTDENL
+1317 AEQPDDNL

-1376 FFVANPHVGIATAV
+1376 FFAANPHVGIATAV
-1390 GHYFNVRGDLRELG
+1390 GHFFNVRGDVRELG

-1427 ATAAAVG
+1427 AAAAAVG
-1434 EYDEKLGLFWHED
+1434 EYDEQLGLFWHED
-1447 DDYTVRALAS
+1447 DDYTVRALAA

-1474 KSGEA
+1474 KSGAA

-1507 NGKPKRPKSQVGQ
+1507 NGKPKRP
-1520 RVSPDLQTKVPPQ
+1520 
-1533 AESGSQTDRQDALS
+1533 
-1547 YFKAKRPRVTL
+1547 AKRASVLDCGSPLPLSATLEVDARPDKAPEDRRSPKPGGPPPAHNAPRVTL

-1583 SHQLNLGLFH
+1583 SHQANLGIFH
-1593 DTNITSEQFTA
+1593 DTNITSDAFTA
-1604 ELPAADRDRLL
+1604 ELPPAERDRLL

-1690 EKLVVIPGAVDENL
+1690 DKLVVIPGAVDESL

-1758 YLFGHPDA
+1758 YLFGHPDVN
-1766 DPRDTLEPLIRD
+1766 PRETLEPVIRE

-1799 IATADLPRL
+1799 IPTCDLPRL
-1808 YLAADCIVVPSRGEG
+1808 YLAADCVVVPSRGEG

-1836 PVIATGWSANT
+1836 PVIATGWSANM

-1865 TGVEPYLKHYLGHRW
+1865 KGVEPYLKHYLGHRW

-1897 NPSEAAAKGAKARA
+1897 NPAEAAAKGAKARA

-1920 AVEEKVMQRL
+1920 AVAEKVMQRL
-1930 EAIERKFTKASCE
+1930 EAIERKFTTPSCGAVTCRRFATAAESERE
-1943 PVSAKVRVLEHAAAL
+1943 PRTAIANRRHE
-1958 PQPSASSIALAWSGS
+1958 IALAWSGS

-1987 TSALEKLPGVR
+1987 TGALEKLPGVQ
-1998 LTRLGQS
+1998 LTRLGQA
-2005 TLNAP
+2005 TVNAP
-2010 NALAGLARTLK
+2010 AALAGIARTLK
-2021 STAPTGTQ
+2021 AAAPANTQ

-2041 RPATGKLVVMQ
+2041 RPASGKLVVMQ

-2071 EFWAYSNYVRRLYLA
+2071 EFWAYSDYVRRIYLA
-2086 AGVAPEKVK
+2086 GGVAPEKVK

-2101 DPATFRPDA
+2101 DPAAFRPDA
-2110 KPLPLATRKAFKFL
+2110 KPLALATRKSFKFL

-2169 LGTQIKAA
+2169 LGAQIKAA

-2196 SLPSLYTA
+2196 SLPRLYTA

-2276 DASALAARLRHVL
+2276 DAKALATQLQHVL
-2289 GNRDEARAKGR
+2289 AHRDEARAKGR

-2311 WQRSAEAVAACLTVE
+2311 WERSAACAASRLRALAGP
-2326 AVPAAAV
+2326 AVPLIAASYDISTVARGGDTV
-2333 PAKPEPS
+2333 
-2340 HDRSAL
+2340 
-2346 LVPLA
+2346 A
-2351 PLGPSGDSA
+2351 PRRRKFEL
-2360 SAMQKPKLNFKLP
+2360 KLP
-2373 TVALLG
+2373 AVGLIG
-2379 DLCAARAALQR
+2379 DLTAARAALAQG
-2390 KQFVPA
+2390 QPSVA
-2396 WSAVLD
+2396 WNSTVAALQV
-2402 SLKARPF
+2402 RPF
-2409 NPDAWLLLAE
+2409 HPEAWLLLAE
-2419 IAREAGDLPMATRC
+2419 VAQSVGDLNLAKSCATRARELV
-2433 AERCRTLAPQWRS
+2433 PQWKPAKQLAKQLARGGS
-2446 AKKFQKTLP
+2446 AKSDATAQW
-2455 THGRDPKIAWP
+2455 A
-2466 ALPAASAAPR
+2466 ALPAAPAQPK
-2476 LSVFIIAKNEE
+2476 LSVFVIAKNEE
-2487 RFLGQCLASIKGLAD
+2487 KFLHQCLASVKGLAD
-2502 QLVVLDTG
+2502 QLIVVDTG
-2510 STDRTVAIAQ
+2510 STDRTLAIAR

-2527 HAVWEDDFSAAR
+2527 THAWADDFSAAR
-2539 NAALAHCT
+2539 NAALAHAT
-2547 GDWVMFLDAD
+2547 GDWVLFLDAD
-2557 EELPPA
+2557 EELPAA
-2563 EHAKLRADLQA
+2563 EHARLRGELTTPDTMAVRL
-2574 PGVLALRVRLQNAGL
+2574 RLQNAGQE
-2589 EDDGCCHVPRVW
+2589 EDGLCYVPRLW
-2601 RNAPGLFFYGRV
+2601 RNAPGLFFYGRI
-2613 HEQVFPSVLVKCEA
+2613 HEQVFPSILVKCEA
-2627 WHLETRLGTTTLRH
+2627 WGMDTKLGTATLRH
-2641 HGYDPEVVKDRN
+2641 HGYDAQVVKDRN
-2653 KIARNLALLRRAV
+2653 KVERNLRLLRQAI

-2671 ELNLTMNLGLEL
+2671 EPMLLMNLGLEL
-2683 VRSGQLQ
+2683 VRSGQLA
-2690 EGLEH
+2690 EGLTQ
-2695 YRLAFSQLAELPKKD
+2695 YRSALRELDATPRED
-2710 IVPELR
+2710 VVPELR
-2716 ESLLTQFVCHLHTAK
+2716 EALLTQLVCHLHTAK
-2731 QVAELLRVLES
+2731 EFSELLDVLGS
-2742 RTAREGGLTASM
+2742 ATAKAAGPTASM
-2754 HFMAAL
+2754 HFMGAL
-2760 ACLEL
+2760 ACLQL
-2765 KRFTDGAEHAC
+2765 KRFADGAAHARQ
-2776 LCLAKRH
+2776 CLAKRN
-2783 QPVLSPINRD
+2783 QPALSPVNRD
-2793 ILKAGPHHVLALCQW
+2793 ILKAGPHHVLALCLG
-2808 GAQQHEEVE
+2808 GAGRHDDVE
-2817 QAFLKAL
+2817 AAFLNAL
-2824 AEDAG
+2824 AADAG
-2829 ARAARLDFA
+2829 ARDARLDFA

-2843 RGRKVDALHLLHK
+2843 RGRKMDALTLLNQ
-2856 LVPGSET
+2856 LVEGSNGA
-2863 EPRVWQLGAQIAL
+2863 PQVWVLGAQIAL
-2876 SEPEF
+2876 SDPEL
-2881 IEFAGDW
+2881 IGFACDW
-2888 TSEAVSHH
+2888 TGEAVQHEPKH
-2896 PENTGLVSLRAEALL
+2896 VGLAALHAEALL
-2911 LAGDAEGAIAVMA
+2911 LAGRAAEAASALAGLESRTPVV
-2924 PLQADSPTLHAARL
+2924 LAARV
-2938 LATLASDGGLP
+2938 LAALGSEAMPELP
-2949 AGVARNEG
+2949 SPSEESATSA
-2957 AVSGEFLRWY
+2957 EFVRWY
-2967 RRLVEFRTNS
+2967 RRLIAAGAEA
-2977 LLLKVNARLAELDS
+2977 LLVRVNDRREELQRV
-2991 LLPTAARIL
+2991 LPSAARML
-3000 TAAVEE
+3000 AAAMAE
-3006 ATAAETH
+3006 ASAEAGKL